1 MYAGWDDLDLPAVIA
16 LRRQLIQE
24 TPRCTCIAASFL
36 EKAWLTELSVQ
47 GQVLFMAADVFY
59 DFTEAELKTL
69 ILRLLDR
76 YPGSELLFDVCSPI
90 GVKVA
95 NKKVVASAGLDE
107 KSSLIWGLPNKKD
120 LLALDPRSRLL
131 GTYYYFRTRC
141 IGVRNI
147 IMGLRSDYLGI
158 QYVLHLKLGYHG

>member
-1 MYAGWDDLDLPAVIA
+1 
-16 LRRQLIQE
+16 
-24 TPRCTCIAASFL
+24 
-36 EKAWLTELSVQ
+36 
-47 GQVLFMAADVFY
+47 MAADVFY

-131 GTYYYFRTRC
+131 GTYYYFRTLR